1 MHTTLDCF
9 PCIVRQALESARYV
23 TPDPAIHEQV
33 LRYILAVLASADVHL
48 PPPYIGQI
56 IHRELRRITGDVDPY
71 REAKARFNHLA
82 QGRLP
87 AMRQLISK
95 APDPLRL
102 AARIAIAGNIIDFG
116 VDGALTES
124 KVDKALEEAL
134 TQQIEGNWEG
144 LTRALPESK
153 RILYIADNAGELL
166 FDRLLIEQ
174 LRPMQRVTLAVR
186 GKPILND
193 ATYEDAAFAGLNRLV
208 QVIDNGS
215 DAPGSILAECSLEF
229 VREFRRADLIIAKG
243 QGNFETLSDE
253 TAPLYFLFKAKCP
266 VIADHAGVALGA
278 LVVLR
283 SAYYSQSVGK
293 GSNDRT

>member
-1 MHTTLDCF
+1 MHTTLDCV

-23 TPDPAIHEQV
+23 TADPTVHEQV
-33 LRYILAVLASADVHL
+33 LRHILAVLARMDMHL
-48 PPPYIGQI
+48 PPPCIGQI
-56 IHRELRRITGDVDPY
+56 IHRELRRITGDADPY
-71 REAKARFNHLA
+71 REAKIRFNQLA

-87 AMRQLISK
+87 FIRQLISK
-95 APDPLRL
+95 AHDPLLL

-186 GKPILND
+186 GRPILND
-193 ATYEDAAFAGLNRLV
+193 ATREDAAFAGLNRLV
-208 QVIDNGS
+208 EVIDNGS
-215 DAPGSILAECSLEF
+215 DAPGTILAECSPEF
-229 VREFRRADLIIAKG
+229 LREFRQANLIIAKG

-253 TAPLYFLFKAKCP
+253 TAPLYILFKAKCP
-266 VIADHAGVALGA
+266 VIAAHAGVGLGA
-278 LVVLR
+278 LVFLR
-283 SAYYSQSVGK
+283 NARFSQSVGE
-293 GSNDRT
+293 R